1 MFKRRLLI
9 GALGLVAAFTVA
21 CSSEPDSS
29 GPLPDGAALLRESAE
44 AGKGIKSAHF
54 ALAVNGKIDAIPVQR
69 IDGDLTKEGSPNG
82 AAKGIAKVELGGFLV
97 EGEFVLVDRVLYF
110 KGLTGTFQQ
119 LGDASRLYDPSTILN
134 PDKGMAK
141 VLGSVSGAKT
151 EGTETVNGVST
162 YRVAGKVSK
171 EVIAA
176 IVPGV
181 TTDVDVKFWLQEEGK
196 HLPVRAWIQ
205 LPPAQPGAGASSV
218 ELTLSELDKPVTVA
232 RPV

>member
-1 MFKRRLLI
+1 MLKRRLLI

-21 CSSEPDSS
+21 CSSEP
-29 GPLPDGAALLRESAE
+29 LPDGAALLRESAE
-44 AGKGIKSAHF
+44 ASKAVKSAHF

-69 IDGDLTKEGSPNG
+69 IDGDLTKEGGPGG
-82 AAKGIAKVELGGFLV
+82 AAKGIAKVEFGGFLV

-110 KGLTGTFQQ
+110 KGPTGTFQQ
-119 LGDASRLYDPSTILN
+119 LGDASRLYDPSTILD

-141 VLGSVSGAKT
+141 VLASVSGATT
-151 EGTETVNGVST
+151 EGTETINDVET

-171 EVIAA
+171 DVIAA

-181 TTDVDVKFWLQEEGK
+181 ATDVDVKFWLQQEGR
-196 HLPVRAWIQ
+196 HLPVRAWVQ

-232 RPV
+232 KPV